1 VTVPAEPEDPTPRT
15 GRAPLIGEPEK
26 VAIVIVDYDPTWP
39 QRFEI
44 ERAKILEALGSA
56 ALSVEH
62 IGSTSVPG
70 LAAKAIID
78 VCVVVAD
85 SSQETS
91 YVPALELEGYAVRV
105 REPDWH
111 EHRMLRSAARDVH
124 VHVFTLGSSEPARNL
139 TFRDWLRDHD
149 ADRARYE
156 ATKRDLAKRDW
167 PTMQHYADA
176 KADVI
181 ATILARAEAP
191 VRNASAGLAGR
202 RPTER

>member
-39 QRFEI
+39 ERFEV
-44 ERAKILEALGSA
+44 ERAKILAALGSA
-56 ALSVEH
+56 ALSVDH

-70 LAAKAIID
+70 LAAKPIID

-85 SSQETS
+85 SSVEPS

-149 ADRARYE
+149 ADRALYE
-156 ATKRDLAKRDW
+156 ATKRDLATRDW

-176 KADVI
+176 KTDVI
-181 ATILARAEAP
+181 ATILARAETKVPDAGG
-191 VRNASAGLAGR
+191 GLAGR